1 MKRVCEFILCFVSA
15 VIILLGLAFAIIELR
30 LIFSGDWLLY
40 NSAAVGLIQYLI
52 RFIMSLVLMATGVLT
67 IVFRKSTSS
76 IALYVSPAIMMS
88 AIVITFSITPI
99 DLVFAGIS
107 FVYYMS
113 FIANTTLQSKQFY
126 SKNT

>member
-15 VIILLGLAFAIIELR
+15 VIILLGLAFALIELR
-30 LIFSGDWLLY
+30 LIFSGDWILY
-40 NSAAVGLIQYLI
+40 NSAATGLIQYFI

-67 IVFRKSTSS
+67 IVFRKRTSS

-88 AIVITFSITPI
+88 AIVIAFSITPI
-99 DLVFAGIS
+99 DLVLTGIS

-113 FIANTTLQSKQFY
+113 FVANVALQSK
-126 SKNT
+126 

>member
-1 MKRVCEFILCFVSA
+1 MKRLCEFILSFVSA

-30 LIFSGDWLLY
+30 LIFSADWLLY
-40 NSAAVGLIQYLI
+40 NSAAAGLIQYFI

-113 FIANTTLQSKQFY
+113 FVANTTLQSKQFY
-126 SKNT
+126 SKNI